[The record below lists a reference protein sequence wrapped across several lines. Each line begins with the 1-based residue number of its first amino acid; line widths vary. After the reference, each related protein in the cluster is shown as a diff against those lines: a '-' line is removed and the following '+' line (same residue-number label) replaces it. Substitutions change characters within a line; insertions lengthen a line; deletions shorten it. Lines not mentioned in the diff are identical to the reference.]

1 MQAAQRSAVSKIALV
16 VGTCVSV
23 VVGLVAALWLLRVV
37 LGFAP
42 EASVAIAVLGGA
54 LTIPAA
60 AVGCYA
66 AMNPKFVNVA
76 SLYTAHGLPHV
87 MAFVVTL
94 IMGILMSI
102 SALMA
107 FVQGQL
113 FVGIGMLLMTVIV
126 GIVLVKTS
134 RSLIRQLRTESTP
147 LTR

>member
-1 MQAAQRSAVSKIALV
+1 MQAAERSAASKIALV

-23 VVGLVAALWLLRVV
+23 GIGHVAALWFLRVV

-42 EASVAIAVLGGA
+42 GASVAIAVLGGA
-54 LTIPAA
+54 VTIPAA
-60 AVGCYA
+60 AVGCCA
-66 AMNPKFVNVA
+66 AMNPKSVNVA
-76 SLYTAHGLPHV
+76 FVYTAPGLRHV
-87 MAFVVTL
+87 MTFVVT
-94 IMGILMSI
+94 IVMGILMSI

-113 FVGIGMLLMTVIV
+113 LLGIGMLLLTVIAGV
-126 GIVLVKTS
+126 VVVKTS